1 MISCLFYKSEVGF
14 VGGLN
19 LRIKIDINRNQ
30 ILLYVTILIYAWT
43 GPELFQ
49 PGTTGPSI
57 QNLSTI
63 KIADQADKMLSCLRG
78 GKRKGSVKS
87 ACRSALPTSV
97 SDRIA
102 DLGKMKPTV

>member
-30 ILLYVTILIYAWT
+30 ILLYVTSLIYAWT

-49 PGTTGPSI
+49 PARPDHLFKIFQPLTLLTR
-57 QNLSTI
+57 LI
-63 KIADQADKMLSCLRG
+63 KC
-78 GKRKGSVKS
+78 
-87 ACRSALPTSV
+87 
-97 SDRIA
+97 
-102 DLGKMKPTV
+102 